1 MRPEISDSL
10 PILAELS
17 EFTSWRTEKASSH
30 ACILCAEES
39 SYYKEGMIEV
49 DLLGKIYREYMIPG
63 GQHHDFVELP
73 DGNLLVA
80 SDSPDLSTVE
90 DYVVEIDRETGAVV
104 WELDMKDLISQED
117 GQSASMDSDGSEETD
132 WFHNNGLAYDAEN
145 DLVLLLQDTKM
156 PL

>member
-1 MRPEISDSL
+1 
-10 PILAELS
+10 
-17 EFTSWRTEKASSH
+17 
-30 ACILCAEES
+30 
-39 SYYKEGMIEV
+39 
-49 DLLGKIYREYMIPG
+49 MIPG

-117 GQSASMDSDGSEETD
+117 GQSASMDSDREVRKLTGSIIMVLPMMQRMI
-132 WFHNNGLAYDAEN
+132 WFFF
-145 DLVLLLQDTKM
+145 LQDTKM

>member
-1 MRPEISDSL
+1 MP
-10 PILAELS
+10 
-17 EFTSWRTEKASSH
+17 ASYV
-30 ACILCAEES
+30 LKS

-117 GQSASMDSDGSEETD
+117 GQSASMDQTEVRKLTGSIIMVLPMMQRMI
-132 WFHNNGLAYDAEN
+132 WFFF
-145 DLVLLLQDTKM
+145 LQDTKM

>member
-1 MRPEISDSL
+1 MP
-10 PILAELS
+10 
-17 EFTSWRTEKASSH
+17 ASYV
-30 ACILCAEES
+30 LKS

-90 DYVVEIDRETGAVV
+90 DYVVEIDRETGDVV

-117 GQSASMDSDGSEETD
+117 GQSASMDQTEVRKLTGSIIMVLPMMQRMI
-132 WFHNNGLAYDAEN
+132 WFFF
-145 DLVLLLQDTKM
+145 LQDTKM